1 VVSPDP
7 SATPRPFVRR
17 RIEGRTFRRLVRRR
31 HPSATGVGWGASR
44 FVPDPGSL
52 PPARRF
58 RALYAASDLTT
69 AFAETVL
76 RDAAVDR
83 PDRYPLGLDELADWD
98 VAELR
103 ADGLAAVDLTGP
115 HLVAARIATDA
126 VRAADQ
132 TEGQR
137 LGLEIREDP
146 RGLDAILYP
155 SRLTG
160 GENLM
165 VFEAAIVAHLALMSR
180 APLLEMPAFA
190 DVLDDLGVVIA

>member
-1 VVSPDP
+1 MPDP
-7 SATPRPFVRR
+7 
-17 RIEGRTFRRLVRRR
+17 E
-31 HPSATGVGWGASR
+31 
-44 FVPDPGSL
+44 SL

-76 RDAAVDR
+76 RDAAVDQ
-83 PDRYPLGLDELADWD
+83 PHRYPLSIDELADWD

-103 ADGLAAVDLTGP
+103 VDGLAAVDLTGP
-115 HLVAARIATDA
+115 HLVAARISTDA
-126 VRAADQ
+126 LRAADQ

-146 RGLDAILYP
+146 RRFGAILYP

-160 GENLM
+160 AENLM
-165 VFEAAIVAHLALMSR
+165 VFESVIAEHLTPVSR
-180 APLLEMPAFA
+180 APLLEVPAFA
-190 DVLDDLGVVIA
+190 SVIDELGAVIA